1 MIVVLQIFT
10 FHISIILL
18 AQDDIAGTKKGIS
31 KTLITLD
38 IEAENVPD
46 LTLIDLPGITRI
58 AVEDQEDDIPEQVC
72 YFSQNGDLTISEQ

>member
-18 AQDDIAGTKKGIS
+18 AQDDIAGKKKGIS